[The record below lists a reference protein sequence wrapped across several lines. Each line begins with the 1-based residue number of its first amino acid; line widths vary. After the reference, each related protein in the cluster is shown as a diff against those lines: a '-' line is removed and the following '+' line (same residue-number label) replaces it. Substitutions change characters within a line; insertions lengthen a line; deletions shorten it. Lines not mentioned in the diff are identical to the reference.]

1 MLKSKFWAWC
11 AFVLIIA
18 VMIFT
23 FSMRPV
29 WWCFADIFFAFMMV
43 FCHLMALYLGRFNRF
58 VADRL
63 DLVALV
69 CGILTVVA
77 LIIEFVLFQIMMP

>member
-18 VMIFT
+18 VMILT
-23 FSMRPV
+23 FALRPV

-43 FCHLMALYLGRFNRF
+43 FCHLMAVYLTRYNRY
-58 VADRL
+58 ASARL
-63 DLVALV
+63 DMVAII
-69 CGILTVVA
+69 CGILTVIA
-77 LIIEFVLFQIMMP
+77 LIAEFIAFQIVVP